1 MKILVVDDDVQLNR
15 LVKTMFGQLG
25 QDAIDCAESGSEGL
39 QRLADGD
46 YELVLLDLNM
56 PTMNGVDFVV
66 ELGQKQ
72 PGIPCIFVTAAV
84 DEMAQAAM
92 AVAHEAGVNMLG
104 TLRKPFDLEQLE
116 AMFKQAQAA

>member
-1 MKILVVDDDVQLNR
+1 MKILIVDDDVQLTR
-15 LVKTMFGQLG
+15 LVKTMFEQLG
-25 QDAIDCAESGSEGL
+25 QDAIDCAESGREGL
-39 QRLADGD
+39 QRLAEGD
-46 YELVLLDLNM
+46 YGLVLLDLNM
-56 PTMNGVDFVV
+56 PGMNGVDFVV

-72 PGIPCIFVTAAV
+72 PGIPCIFITAAV

-92 AVAHEAGVNMLG
+92 AVAQEAGVNMLG